1 MNTENIFEGIP
12 AKLPDELLSELFN
25 TDTAAAGRLRIER
38 IVSQGHRS
46 PEGFWCDQ
54 ETAEW
59 VIVLEGSAGI
69 LFQRDAEPVELK
81 PGSYVN
87 IPAHEKHRVAWTDPR
102 RRTVWLAI
110 HYRG

>member
-1 MNTENIFEGIP
+1 MNAENIFEGIP
-12 AKLPDELLSELFN
+12 AQLPDELLGELLS
-25 TDTAAAGRLRIER
+25 TDTPGAGRLRIER
-38 IVSQGHRS
+38 IVSRGHCS
-46 PEGFWCDQ
+46 PEGFWYDQ